1 MKVRWRR
8 PFAAALLLMFA
19 SQAAFAGPG
28 EGPRSLRKLEPGRAV
43 HVTMKSH
50 EGFNAIWIGRDGDR
64 AIFGRLDPD
73 ETIGVRLDALL
84 EVKLLPHKR
93 EMSRENAAWG
103 TLGFFA
109 GLFGAMLVMGL
120 ALRGT

>member
-1 MKVRWRR
+1 MEVRCRK
-8 PFAAALLLMFA
+8 PFAAALMLVFA
-19 SQAAFAGPG
+19 SQAAFAAPG

-43 HVTMKSH
+43 HVTMKTH

-64 AIFGRLDPD
+64 AIFERFDPD
-73 ETIGVRLDALL
+73 ETIGVRLNALL
-84 EVKLLPHKR
+84 EVKPLPQSR

-109 GLFGAMLVMGL
+109 GLFGAMIGIGL